1 MINKLLRL
9 SIRKLSDLGP
19 ELLRAGLHDV
29 YSEIQKM
36 IARLLEIQDQ
46 LTKKEEN

>member
-19 ELLRAGLHDV
+19 ELLRAGRQDF
-29 YSEIQKM
+29 YSEIQQM
-36 IARLLEIQDQ
+36 IVRLLEIQDQ
-46 LTKKEEN
+46 FTQKEGE